1 MDISHPYFF
10 CGIGGSGMLPL
21 SLILRGSGASV
32 AGSDRALDQ
41 GRTAAKFEY
50 LKANGIALY
59 PQDGSGVS
67 SADQIV
73 VISAAV
79 EETVPDVVAA
89 RKVGAPLLT
98 RAELLAQLFNAAP
111 TSIGVAGTSGKS
123 TVTGMIG
130 WMLTDLGR
138 DPTIMNGAVM
148 KNFVSADA
156 PFASARVGKSGVF
169 VSEVDESDGSIARYS
184 PHIAVVNNIALDHKT
199 MDELRALFAAFV
211 AKAKVAVLNLDNPE
225 TAALV
230 SDKSI
235 TYSLSDSR
243 ADLLACDLTPAQDG
257 ISFQVISRGD
267 AEKSEQPPPRGK
279 VDGASKASD
288 IGWGASDVQASPPP
302 GSPASSAG
310 SPTSPRGGGESV
322 IVNLKVPGAHNVS
335 NALAALAA
343 AKALDI
349 PLEDAARALE
359 RFEGIRRRLEVVATA
374 NGITI
379 IDDFAHNPDKIAAT
393 LATLHAFPGRLLLMF
408 QPHGFSPLRKMQTEF
423 IDVFARDLG
432 PDDLL
437 LMPEPVYYGGTT
449 DKSVSSEDI
458 AAGIRTAG
466 RHAIALPTR
475 ADCGD
480 KLLELARSGDRIVI
494 MGARDDT
501 LAIFAN
507 DLLSTIQSRGEGG

>member
-1 MDISHPYFF
+1 MNISHPYFF

-21 SLILRGSGASV
+21 ALILRGSGATV

-59 PQDGSGVS
+59 PQDGSGVTG
-67 SADQIV
+67 ADQTV

-79 EETVPDVVAA
+79 EETVPDVAVA
-89 RKVGAPLLT
+89 RKLGAPLLT

-130 WMLTDLGR
+130 WMLTDLER

-148 KNFVSADA
+148 KNFVSTDA
-156 PFASARVGKSGVF
+156 PFASARVGRSGVF

-184 PHIAVVNNIALDHKT
+184 PTIAVVNNIALDHKT
-199 MDELRALFAAFV
+199 MDELRSLFADFV
-211 AKAKVAVLNLDNPE
+211 GKAKIAVLNLDNPE

-230 SDKSI
+230 SERAI
-235 TYSLSDSR
+235 TYSLSDVR
-243 ADLLACDLTPAQDG
+243 ADLVASNLIPAPDG
-257 ISFQVISRGD
+257 ISFEVLES
-267 AEKSEQPPPRGK
+267 PPPRGE
-279 VDGASKASD
+279 VDGASNASD
-288 IGWGASDVQASPPP
+288 IGWGAKLGEASPPP
-302 GSPASSAG
+302 GSPKG
-310 SPTSPRGGGESV
+310 SPTSPQGGGNAVSV
-322 IVNLKVPGAHNVS
+322 QLRVPGAHNVS
-335 NALAALAA
+335 NALAALAT
-343 AKALDI
+343 AKALGL
-349 PLEDAARALE
+349 PLDNAARALS
-359 RFEGIRRRLEVVATA
+359 RFTGIRRRLEVVGSA
-374 NGITI
+374 NGII
-379 IDDFAHNPDKIAAT
+379 VIDDFAHNPDKIAAT

-408 QPHGFSPLRKMQTEF
+408 QPHGFSPLKKMRSEF
-423 IDVFARDLG
+423 IDVFARNLA
-432 PDDLL
+432 PDDVL

-449 DKSVSSEDI
+449 DKSVSSDDI
-458 AAGIRTAG
+458 ACGIRAVG
-466 RHAIALPTR
+466 RNALALATR
-475 ADCGD
+475 ADCGA

-507 DLLSTIQSRGEGG
+507 DLLSAIGSRGAGG